1 MSKTSDLK
9 LDFFTSNNTC
19 IFYDYII
26 IMKKS
31 IDWTCNIKSNCITRR
46 LTASELQNNSIVFL
60 VAVWTKN
67 WLVKMSRK
75 RPFSKTCMNE
85 YWDLFL
91 LSCSWEER
99 FLTFQTSCCSR
110 SLLDLFRSRTSMLA
124 TSSWSLV
131 DLSRKSSQCTCSLK
145 SKPLWITKS
154 YLREENIVY
163 LFENYQNVLP

>member
-1 MSKTSDLK
+1 MT
-9 LDFFTSNNTC
+9 
-19 IFYDYII
+19 
-26 IMKKS
+26 KS
-31 IDWTCNIKSNCITRR
+31 IYWSSDIKSSCITRR
-46 LTASELQNNSIVFL
+46 LTASELQNNSMVFL

-75 RPFSKTCMNE
+75 RPFIKTCMNA

-91 LSCSWEER
+91 LSCSWEEW

-131 DLSRKSSQCTCSLK
+131 DLSRKSSQYTCSLLIK
-145 SKPLWITKS
+145 TSGDHHILFTWG
-154 YLREENIVY
+154 YLKTIKTYYHRHT
-163 LFENYQNVLP
+163 